1 MAKHISIFAF
11 ILLSIRPAVA
21 RSGTATFCTLPEKV
35 CSCTSTLF
43 KGDSVINP
51 ADTMMLWDVD
61 TIDYGSLKVGETL
74 SVQYGF
80 LNISKENLE
89 TIPIDSIIPT
99 DSVTAEKYFD
109 NYFKNSGEI
118 PSYKERRR
126 WTYLKKDLDE
136 WQNLRNKRTLFLTLK
151 EYEQCFQFAIKMVYG
166 GLSLNGIRGQ
176 RTEVQGADD
185 VILGI
190 LAEYAVKKCIRRS

>member
-89 TIPIDSIIPT
+89 IEAGSACNCMQI
-99 DSVTAEKYFD
+99 E
-109 NYFKNSGEI
+109 
-118 PSYKERRR
+118 
-126 WTYLKKDLDE
+126 WTPG
-136 WQNLRNKRTLFLTLK
+136 
-151 EYEQCFQFAIKMVYG
+151 AI
-166 GLSLNGIRGQ
+166 LPGQ
-176 RTEVQGADD
+176 RGVVEIWYDSKEDFGPQQKNID
-185 VILGI
+185 VILKNIDAKGYPLVRRAILKGI
-190 LAEYAVKKCIRRS
+190 IEKP